1 MQFIYFLLAEGA
13 YGFLRAIF
21 DIYQALTHLSR
32 RYRWYP
38 PDEDFPDGD
47 AEAGVRNRPPHPG
60 GTDSAQARPEV
71 EGKDFSLVP

>member
-21 DIYQALTHLSR
+21 DIYQALAHLWK

-38 PDEDFPDGD
+38 PDDDFPDGD
-47 AEAGVRNRPPHPG
+47 AEAGVRNRPPRPG
-60 GTDSAQARPEV
+60 GSNAAQAKPEV
-71 EGKDFSLVP
+71 EGRNFSVVP

>member
-1 MQFIYFLLAEGA
+1 MQFIYFLLAEGT

-21 DIYQALTHLSR
+21 DIYQALAHRSM

-38 PDEDFPDGD
+38 RDDDFPDGD
-47 AEAGVRNRPPHPG
+47 ANAGVRNRSPHPG

-71 EGKDFSLVP
+71 EGRDFSLVP